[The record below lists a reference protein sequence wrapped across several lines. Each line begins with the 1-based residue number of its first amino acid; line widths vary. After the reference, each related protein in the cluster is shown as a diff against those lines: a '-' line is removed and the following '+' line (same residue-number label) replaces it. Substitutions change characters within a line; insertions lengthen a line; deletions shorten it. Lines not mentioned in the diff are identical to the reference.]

1 MKDAR
6 TLEVA
11 DKTCQVSY
19 TNCMLGLNG
28 AIFYQ
33 NMKLLKTYYWS
44 ANHDKSEAKYVQAR
58 TIQRWQKFRK

>member
-28 AIFYQ
+28 AIVYQ
-33 NMKLLKTYYWS
+33 NMKLLKKYY
-44 ANHDKSEAKYVQAR
+44 
-58 TIQRWQKFRK
+58 